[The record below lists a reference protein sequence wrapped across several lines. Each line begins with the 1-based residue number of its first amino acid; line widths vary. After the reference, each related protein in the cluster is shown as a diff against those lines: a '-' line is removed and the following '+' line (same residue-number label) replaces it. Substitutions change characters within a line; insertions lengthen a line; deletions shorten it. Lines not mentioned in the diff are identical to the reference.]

1 MKRIVGISMLVILM
15 ACNNYERRGAPEAS
29 NPTNISEQ
37 VEMMLDND
45 QYVEA
50 LALLDEQNE
59 TPGIFTL
66 KEKAHLNYG
75 LYLVYRDSDITNMRE
90 KMNGGLRQFIET
102 LKLNP
107 DNEKAITEI
116 EQILG
121 IYATFPDRSP
131 DEDVAAALEE
141 LGFTL

>member
-1 MKRIVGISMLVILM
+1 MLVVLL
-15 ACNNYERRGAPEAS
+15 ACNNYERREAPEAS
-29 NPTNISEQ
+29 NPASISEK

-59 TPGIFTL
+59 TPGILTL
-66 KEKAHLNYG
+66 KEKTHLNYG
-75 LYLVYRDSDITNMRE
+75 LFLVYRDSDITNMRE
-90 KMNGGLRQFIET
+90 KMNNGLRQFIET
-102 LKLNP
+102 IKLNP
-107 DNEKAITEI
+107 DNEKAISEI

-131 DEDVAAALEE
+131 DKDVTEALEE